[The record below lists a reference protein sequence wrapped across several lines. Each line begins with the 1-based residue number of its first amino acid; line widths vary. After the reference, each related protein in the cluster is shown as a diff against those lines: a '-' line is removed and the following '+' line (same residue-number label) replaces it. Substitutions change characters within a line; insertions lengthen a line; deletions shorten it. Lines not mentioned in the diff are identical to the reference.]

1 MAITDFKLTEADFA
15 STGAEALPDKVVG
28 QAEYVKGMIDGPS
41 KDVIMPKHN
50 GLIDAIGEEY
60 AKASEV
66 FKNTGGIIRAGS
78 QHIRMMQLSPTGV
91 VGGWLIDNYGASAPV
106 FRIGRLNADGTFRS
120 AVFEFTDAGAGKFYG
135 NVTFM
140 SRVILGDMSSFI
152 DIDAGN
158 VMSLR
163 ANGGV
168 AAKNT
173 AGNYVPVIASAFN
186 NGSSVRFK
194 DIHGAMIA
202 EQARKILNLD
212 FIKFTY
218 KAEYD
223 DGGKIHYGI
232 KAEQADELGLEDIV
246 AYDAE
251 GLPCGIDY
259 SKLTPY
265 LGVIAQDHDERIA
278 KLEKENAGLKG
289 LLISKGLLT
298 QEEVDGLEV

>member
-1 MAITDFKLTEADFA
+1 MPNF
-15 STGAEALPDKVVG
+15 
-28 QAEYVKGMIDGPS
+28 AEY
-41 KDVIMPKHN
+41 
-50 GLIDAIGEEY
+50 Y

-66 FKNTGGIIRAGS
+66 FKNTGGIIRAES

-91 VGGWLIDNYGASAPV
+91 VGGWLIDNYGAAAPV
-106 FRIGRLNADGTFRS
+106 FRIGRLNADSTFRS

-218 KAEYD
+218 KTEYD

-265 LGVIAQDHDERIA
+265 LGVIAQDHEERIA
-278 KLEKENAGLKG
+278 KLEDENAALKKQ
-289 LLISKGLLT
+289 IAAFEKR
-298 QEEVDGLEV
+298 LEALEAK